1 MIIGWGMYGTG
12 LRDLLIYTADRYNNL
27 PTYITE
33 NGLAW
38 EELTVE
44 EAINDVTRQNYLY
57 DHIEGVGQ
65 AIEKGCDVK

>member
-1 MIIGWGMYGTG
+1 MYIYVFIGWGMYGTG

-38 EELTVE
+38 E
-44 EAINDVTRQNYLY
+44 ARWRIR
-57 DHIEGVGQ
+57 
-65 AIEKGCDVK
+65 AK